1 MLSGRTL
8 RSGLQTGF
16 QPVACS
22 LCADGVRR
30 YSARINAFILL
41 PLYYSGTAQ
50 GSQGGTKNDPEC
62 PPRCSGHN
70 LRKIILVFVNLE
82 NLRIFQIYFFTGGVV
97 KANGIARFFRS
108 AALPKE
114 AALQMS
120 LAVATLSVKMDP
132 RSVRRRSGGPKS
144 QIFFP
149 LKLRRAKRSAIK
161 IVWLYPGYRLTSS
174 SSSARFTCSAVGGTA
189 SGRG

>member
-1 MLSGRTL
+1 M
-8 RSGLQTGF
+8 
-16 QPVACS
+16 ACS

-114 AALQMS
+114 AALQMQFIAAP
-120 LAVATLSVKMDP
+120 LPVKRDP
-132 RSVRRRSGGPKS
+132 RSVRRRSGGSEIINLLSAEIAQSEAERNQNGGALPGIPAHF
-144 QIFFP
+144 QQFFCT
-149 LKLRRAKRSAIK
+149 
-161 IVWLYPGYRLTSS
+161 LYLLCGGRHSV
-174 SSSARFTCSAVGGTA
+174 RQGVGDA
-189 SGRG
+189 